1 MQQFPR
7 KTHSLRLGSD
17 SAPGR
22 GDSLCDRS
30 IRMRNRNW
38 FAESSSSLKNLVFF
52 SYVKIADLGLKF
64 FSHKT
69 KKSSDL
75 NFEHLGIIYSPGI
88 FLIGEER
95 RKDKRQR
102 QTESAESSINICI
115 MSAEAE
121 RRKNSSAN
129 CSFLSLFLE
138 RQKSISFLLL
148 LSSSWNHQRG
158 FLLFFLP
165 SFFLPSVVCVPTSP
179 A

>member
-1 MQQFPR
+1 
-7 KTHSLRLGSD
+7 
-17 SAPGR
+17 
-22 GDSLCDRS
+22 
-30 IRMRNRNW
+30 MRNRNW

-75 NFEHLGIIYSPGI
+75 KFEHLGIIYSPGI

-129 CSFLSLFLE
+129 CSFLSFFLE
-138 RQKSISFLLL
+138 RQKSIFFLLL
-148 LSSSWNHQRG
+148 LSSSLNHQRG

-165 SFFLPSVVCVPTSP
+165 SFFFFPSVVCVPTSP

>member
-1 MQQFPR
+1 MVCRIVHLFG
-7 KTHSLRLGSD
+7 KFSLFLLRQDL
-17 SAPGR
+17 
-22 GDSLCDRS
+22 
-30 IRMRNRNW
+30 
-38 FAESSSSLKNLVFF
+38 
-52 SYVKIADLGLKF
+52 DLGLKF
-64 FSHKT
+64 VSHKT

>member
-1 MQQFPR
+1 MALIVLQ
-7 KTHSLRLGSD
+7 
-17 SAPGR
+17 
-22 GDSLCDRS
+22 LCDRS

-38 FAESSSSLKNLVFF
+38 FAESSTSLENLVFF
-52 SYVKIADLGLKF
+52 LLCQDLDLGLKF
-64 FSHKT
+64 VSHKT
-69 KKSSDL
+69 EKSSDL

-88 FLIGEER
+88 FLIGEEG

-115 MSAEAE
+115 MSVEAE

-138 RQKSISFLLL
+138 RQKSIFFLLL
-148 LSSSWNHQRG
+148 LSSSWNHQRASY
-158 FLLFFLP
+158 FFSYIP
-165 SFFLPSVVCVPTSP
+165 SFFSPSVVCVPTSP